1 VILRLRPGATP
12 AEREALLRAL
22 AAAEI
27 PWRDEGDLLV
37 LGEGA
42 EASDAV
48 AWAALPAVAA
58 VDPAGSPEPAL
69 GEAFLRRAESLCL
82 LLGPLAIAASLLPG
96 RLGPPADP
104 VRMPEDPGT
113 PWPLAAWAALEERAP
128 AALPV
133 PLLVAGF
140 GLGLL
145 LWPLYARRLAER
157 RPGLHAAVGVA
168 ALAIGAALGLLGMA
182 R

>member
-1 VILRLRPGATP
+1 MILRLRPGASP
-12 AEREALLRAL
+12 VEREALLRAL

-27 PWRDEGDLLV
+27 SWREDGDLLH

-42 EASDAV
+42 HPADAV
-48 AWAALPAVAA
+48 AFATHPAVAA
-58 VDPAGSPEPAL
+58 VDPAGSPEPGLA
-69 GEAFLRRAESLCL
+69 ECFLRRAESLCL
-82 LLGPLAIAASLLPG
+82 LLGLLAIAASLLPG

-104 VRMPEDPGT
+104 ARMPEDPGT

-145 LWPLYARRLAER
+145 LWPLLARRLAER
-157 RPGLHAAVGVA
+157 RPGLHAAIGVA
-168 ALAIGAALGLLGMA
+168 ALAVGAILGYLGMA